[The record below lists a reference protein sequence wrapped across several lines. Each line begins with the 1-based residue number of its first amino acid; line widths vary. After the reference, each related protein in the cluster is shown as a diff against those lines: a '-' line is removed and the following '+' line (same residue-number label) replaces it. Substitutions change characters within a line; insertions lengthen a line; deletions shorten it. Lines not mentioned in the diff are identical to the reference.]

1 MRSEEKTSQS
11 HDRPCQVRA
20 NNDIHEK
27 PTNTIFNICSIF
39 LQTMTGSVEEL
50 RVSSDSL
57 ESDLGDRDSLE
68 SGACSED
75 SLQII
80 GDSLGSR
87 V

>member
-1 MRSEEKTSQS
+1 
-11 HDRPCQVRA
+11 
-20 NNDIHEK
+20 
-27 PTNTIFNICSIF
+27 
-39 LQTMTGSVEEL
+39 MTGSVEEL

-80 GDSLGSR
+80 GDSLGSKIWTI
-87 V
+87 

>member
-1 MRSEEKTSQS
+1 MTDPAKSGLIMIFMKNPQTPFLIFVQS
-11 HDRPCQVRA
+11 
-20 NNDIHEK
+20 
-27 PTNTIFNICSIF
+27 FF
-39 LQTMTGSVEEL
+39 QTMTGSVEEL

>member
-1 MRSEEKTSQS
+1 
-11 HDRPCQVRA
+11 
-20 NNDIHEK
+20 
-27 PTNTIFNICSIF
+27 
-39 LQTMTGSVEEL
+39 MTGSVEEL

-57 ESDLGDRDSLE
+57 ESGLGDRDSLE

-87 V
+87 VGTI